1 VRYSLFGPHPRYN
14 AASQSSK
21 VPWMASGSS
30 GGLEFPRM
38 PQASRSPGAP
48 PVHFADDDPI
58 TISSA
63 SVRLPGTPESAEER
77 VIRPA
82 LFVLFRIALG
92 PSADYYGPRF
102 LAFERAGRARAGW
115 HWPALF
121 APAAWAFYRRLWG
134 AGIFFTLL
142 PLAGAATTAL
152 VAPWLGDH
160 TGVWVAFALM
170 LTVLVPGVAGATL
183 ASGLL
188 YRRIRRAI
196 REAEAVASSPA
207 QVASR
212 IAAMMP
218 VSPLAAIVCGSLAL
232 AVFVGGAGPV
242 LSTAY
247 HDHAVRV
254 KVAKALAAVAPI
266 KAQIEQGSEAM
277 SRWPWPAIAAGM
289 PGRAGAVLFDE
300 VSVDPA
306 TGRVRLDVGAS
317 IPELAGKAILLAPA
331 MDQRERIRW
340 FCVPIG
346 VSERYLPRAC
356 RPGAKP

>member
-1 VRYSLFGPHPRYN
+1 
-14 AASQSSK
+14 
-21 VPWMASGSS
+21 MASRASD
-30 GGLEFPRM
+30 E
-38 PQASRSPGAP
+38 ASRGPGVTAP
-48 PVHFADDDPI
+48 FPIDDGPI
-58 TISSA
+58 TISSL
-63 SVRLPGTPESAEER
+63 SVRLPGPPELAEER

-102 LAFERAGRARAGW
+102 VAFERAGRPHAGW

-142 PLAGAATTAL
+142 PLAGAGTTAL

-160 TGVWVAFALM
+160 TWVWIACALL
-170 LTVLVPGVAGATL
+170 LTVCVPGCAGATL

-196 REAEAVASSPA
+196 REAEAVAATPA

-212 IAAMMP
+212 IAGMMP
-218 VSPLAAIVCGSLAL
+218 VSPFAAIACGSLAL
-232 AVFVGGAGPV
+232 AIVVGGAGPV
-242 LSTAY
+242 LSTAW
-247 HDHAVRV
+247 HEHAVRV
-254 KVAKALAAVAPI
+254 KVARALSAVEPI
-266 KAQIEQGSEAM
+266 KAEVEESIDAM
-277 SRWPWPAIAAGM
+277 RRWPWPALAAGM

-300 VSVDPA
+300 VSVDAA
-306 TGRVRLDVGAS
+306 TGRVRVDVGAS

-331 MDQRERIRW
+331 IDQREKIRW

-346 VSERYLPRAC
+346 VSERFLPQAC
-356 RPGAKP
+356 RPTTKP